1 MDVFQFAMQK
11 EKDAEQFY
19 RDLAANSRTDGIR
32 HIFNMLADAEVR
44 HYNVV
49 KDMQDHTP
57 DVPPSNIMEDALK
70 DMREARKSMDLDKV
84 SEDHQ
89 LDAYL
94 KARQLEEES
103 IKLYSEQAEKAEDE
117 ASQRIFRQL
126 TNQEKM
132 HYVLLDNMAEFVS
145 KPEEWLEDAEFTHIL
160 DKYRGTDYY
169 PDDLPKPE

>member
-19 RDLAANSRTDGIR
+19 RELAANSNTEGVC
-32 HIFNMLADAEVR
+32 HIFTMLADAEVR

-49 KDMQDHTP
+49 KAMQDHTP
-57 DVPPSNIMEDALK
+57 DVPAANLMEDALAE
-70 DMREARKSMDLDKV
+70 MRAARRSMQLDKV

-89 LDAYL
+89 TEAYL

-103 IKLYSEQAEKAEDE
+103 IKLYSEQAEAAEDD
-117 ASQRIFRQL
+117 ASRRVFRQL
-126 TNQEKM
+126 ANQEKM
-132 HYVLLDNMAEFVS
+132 HYMLVDNMLEFVA

-169 PDDLPKPE
+169 PDDLPTP